1 MSTNKKTIMVV
12 DDQTD
17 ARAFVVA
24 IALEIGEFNFIHS
37 HSGDNALELLV
48 NVTPDLFVLDVVM
61 PGMNGFSLFHEL
73 RKNEVTRD
81 IPVIMLTGVSR
92 DLGIKFDRQG
102 VTKYLGPP
110 AAFLDKPADPELLQ
124 DAIRAALKL

>member
-1 MSTNKKTIMVV
+1 MVV

-24 IALEIGEFNFIHS
+24 IALEIGDFNFIHS

-81 IPVIMLTGVSR
+81 IPIIMLTGVSR
-92 DLGIKFDRQG
+92 DLGIKFDRRG
-102 VTKYLGPP
+102 VTEYLGPP
-110 AAFLDKPADPELLQ
+110 AAFLDKPVDPELLQ